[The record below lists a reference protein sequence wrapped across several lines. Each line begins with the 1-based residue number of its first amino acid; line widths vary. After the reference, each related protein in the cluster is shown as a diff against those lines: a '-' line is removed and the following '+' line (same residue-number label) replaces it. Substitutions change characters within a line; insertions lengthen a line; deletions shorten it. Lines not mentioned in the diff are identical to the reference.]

1 MAVARET
8 VRVGNWVIRAS
19 ADENLNSAVFWVG
32 HAQGGQEVSAGSI
45 DGLISAAQRFQQKNF
60 RGVVEDIQSW
70 VASGQA
76 QALSDR
82 LVSQAK
88 GSPTNPED
96 VEPVGEESPENEAQ
110 TQEELT
116 EEENQN
122 ADNSVETD
130 TDSSVL
136 SEEDRQE
143 ADNPTGRLEQTDPG
157 ENPWTTSG
165 QTDPAENPATI
176 KDGGNINYDDVKN
189 SSKKTADEVP
199 QVPIDNPLH
208 SFASYTYSLK
218 LYAMGFPDYQ
228 KLIDDPKIFGIPT
241 TNLLA
246 ASAGRGSNERNGHFN
261 TEFYF
266 DSLTF
271 DTVLGITPQTT
282 NSNMIQG
289 VLKIVEPLGFTF
301 INRLSAVASDLGVAR
316 IQDIPFLLVIDF
328 FGYDDSGN
336 INPNPIEFDAIGG
349 GKTTTSKK
357 LPIKFVS
364 VATEVTEKGS
374 EYNIDF
380 IPYNHIGTMDE
391 IMLTYDNFNIRGS
404 TVKELLGEV
413 TSTSETPDEEPLK
426 SGLDGLAGAMNRYF
440 LSIKRDNKSD
450 PNLPSRSIRFEIDQ
464 EIANA
469 KFFPEGAG
477 STYTA
482 APASETDR
490 QKQLNLA
497 SPVIQ
502 DKKEIVTIPVKKGQ
516 RIDKMID
523 YIIRNS
529 DYIRKQLPEGAAVS
543 QDAETVTGEPL
554 RWYKIFPKVKPIGF
568 DTVQNKHVYDITYV
582 IKPYRVATKHK
593 LVNKPKVQGNVKE
606 YKYIFTG
613 QNTDILDFKLNFNML
628 YFNTIPLSVTNNTQ
642 LQNIAVQNKNPDSEQ
657 IKKIAKTGELIPS
670 TVPLNTNWGK
680 SDRSGAQN
688 NKSSEAAHIFLDLVT
703 ASQGDLV
710 NVDLNIIGDPLFIK
724 QDDIVFLEKL
734 EPNSDFLTPNGSFV
748 MDRGEL
754 YVNLVFV
761 TPKDYDERT
770 GLTELKKR

>member
-19 ADENLNSAVFWVG
+19 ADENLNSAVFWIG
-32 HAQGGQEVSAGSI
+32 HVNGGGKEVPAGSV
-45 DGLISAAQRFQQKNF
+45 GSLYSAAQRFQQQNF
-60 RGVVEDIQSW
+60 VGVPEDILEWVGSGAAQS
-70 VASGQA
+70 
-76 QALSDR
+76 LSDR

-88 GSPTNPED
+88 GSPTQPED
-96 VEPVGEESPENEAQ
+96 NQPVGEETPATEAQ
-110 TQEELT
+110 NQGQLT
-116 EEENQN
+116 EEEIQN

-130 TDSSVL
+130 TGGSVL
-136 SEEDRQE
+136 SEEDQQE
-143 ADNPTGRLEQTDPG
+143 ADNPIGRLEQTDPG
-157 ENPWTTSG
+157 ENPWTTAG
-165 QTDPAENPATI
+165 QTDPGESPVTAT
-176 KDGGNINYDDVKN
+176 DGGNINYNDPKT
-189 SSKKTADEVP
+189 SPKKTADEVP
-199 QVPIDNPLH
+199 QVPVENPLH
-208 SFASYTYSLK
+208 NFASYTYSLR
-218 LYAMGFPDYQ
+218 LYAMGFKDYESLVDNP
-228 KLIDDPKIFGIPT
+228 KLFGVPSS
-241 TNLLA
+241 NLLA
-246 ASAGRGSNERNGHFN
+246 ASAGRGAKERNGHFN

-271 DTVLGITPQTT
+271 DTVIGITPQTT
-282 NSNMIQG
+282 NSNMVQG
-289 VLKIVEPLGFTF
+289 VIKIVEPLGFTF
-301 INRLSAVASDLGVAR
+301 INRLSALAGDLGVAR
-316 IQDIPFLLVIDF
+316 VQDIPFLLVIDF
-328 FGYDDSGN
+328 FGYDDSGSVK
-336 INPNPIEFDAIGG
+336 PNPIEFDAPGG
-349 GKTTTSKK
+349 GKTTTSKN

-364 VATEVTEKGS
+364 VATEVTERGS

-404 TVKELLGEV
+404 TVKELLGE
-413 TSTSETPDEEPLK
+413 TETAISPDEEQPK
-426 SGLDGLAGAMNRYF
+426 SGIDGLAGAMNRYF
-440 LSIKRDNKSD
+440 LSVKRDNKSD

-464 EIANA
+464 EIANS

-477 STYTA
+477 STFTT

-543 QDAETVTGEPL
+543 QDAETITGDPL
-554 RWYKIFPKVKPIGF
+554 RWYKIYPRIKPIGF
-568 DTVQNKHVYDITYV
+568 DTVQNKHIYDITYV

-613 QNTDILDFKLNFNML
+613 QNTDIIDFKLNFNML

-710 NVDLNIIGDPLFIK
+710 NVDLNIVGDPLFIK

-734 EPNSDFLTPNGSFV
+734 EPNSDFLTPNGSFI

-761 TPKDYDERT
+761 TPKDYDETT
-770 GLTELKKR
+770 GLTKLKK